1 MRFLTGKSAHTV
13 RESVLCTALI
23 VYVNERGDSQTSASM
38 REGEKP
44 MDFLN
49 RLKKYSKDYCA
60 GRRGS
65 NIPGWALII
74 MSRADM
80 LNVADLSKWL
90 RTGVMK
96 GMTDLKVRL

>member
-23 VYVNERGDSQTSASM
+23 VYVQEHGDSQTSASM

-49 RLKKYSKDYCA
+49 RLKKY
-60 GRRGS
+60 
-65 NIPGWALII
+65 
-74 MSRADM
+74 
-80 LNVADLSKWL
+80 
-90 RTGVMK
+90 
-96 GMTDLKVRL
+96 